1 MLYSGGV
8 NLIDMRRDIINIA
21 QEIIDLANLTKTVIA
36 SAESCTGGMVSS
48 AITDIPGSSTIFE
61 CGFVTYSNMSKIELL
76 GVNEK
81 TLNLYG
87 AVSEEVA
94 GEMAVGAINN
104 SKASLAISITGI
116 AGPGGSNVK
125 PEGMVCFSIAF
136 ENEIKLTET
145 KKWGAL
151 GRNIIRQKA
160 TLHGLRLLCRTLKK

>member
-1 MLYSGGV
+1 MKKE
-8 NLIDMRRDIINIA
+8 IFNIA
-21 QEIIDLANLTKTVIA
+21 KEIVDLAILNEAVIA
-36 SAESCTGGMVSS
+36 SAESCTGGMLSS
-48 AITDIPGSSTIFE
+48 AITEIPGSSAIFE
-61 CGFVTYSNMSKIELL
+61 CGFVTYSNISKIELL
-76 GVNEK
+76 SINK
-81 TLNLYG
+81 DTLNSYG

-160 TLHGLRLLCRTLKK
+160 TLHGLRLLSRTLKK

>member
-1 MLYSGGV
+1 
-8 NLIDMRRDIINIA
+8 MRKDIFNIA
-21 QEIIDLANLTKTVIA
+21 KEIIELANLNKAVIA
-36 SAESCTGGMVSS
+36 SAESCTGGMLSS
-48 AITDIPGSSTIFE
+48 AITEVPGSSVIFE
-61 CGFVTYSNMSKIELL
+61 CGFVTYSNISKMELL
-76 GVNEK
+76 SVKEN
-81 TLNLYG
+81 TLNFYG

-94 GEMAVGAINN
+94 GEMAIGAINN
-104 SKASLAISITGI
+104 SKANLAISITGI
-116 AGPGGSNVK
+116 AGPGGSNTK